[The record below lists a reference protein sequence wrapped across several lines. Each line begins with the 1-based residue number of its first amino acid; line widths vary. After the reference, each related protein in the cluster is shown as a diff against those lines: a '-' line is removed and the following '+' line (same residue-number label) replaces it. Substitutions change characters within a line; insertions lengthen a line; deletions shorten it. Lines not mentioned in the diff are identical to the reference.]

1 MPMNDLHV
9 TRMTLITRLK
19 DRDDGRAWKEFVEI
33 YMPVVHG
40 LVARSGLQDADA
52 EDVTQDVFRS
62 IARSINGFDC
72 ERSRGS
78 FRGWLMAVTRSRTAD
93 FLARRHRHVSGT
105 GDTVVHDHLSQIPQ
119 DTNGEDI
126 WEQDYQRS
134 VFRWAADRIRHQF
147 RDSTWQAFWKSSVDG
162 QDTKTVA
169 EALSIS
175 EGAVYIAKC
184 RVTAKLKETIEKFEQ

>member
-1 MPMNDLHV
+1 MNDLHA

-19 DRDDGRAWKEFVEI
+19 DRGDDRAWKEFVEI

-40 LVARSGLQDADA
+40 LVVRSGLQDADA

-62 IARSINGFDC
+62 IARSIGGFHC
-72 ERSRGS
+72 ERGSGS

-93 FLARRHRHVSGT
+93 YWAGRHRLVSGS
-105 GDTVVHDHLSQIPQ
+105 GDTAVHDHLAQVPQ

-134 VFRWAADRIRHQF
+134 VFRWAADRICHQF
-147 RDSTWQAFWKSSVDG
+147 TDPTWQAFWRSCVDG

-169 EALSIS
+169 KALNIS

-184 RVTAKLKETIEKFEQ
+184 RVTAKLRETIEKFEE